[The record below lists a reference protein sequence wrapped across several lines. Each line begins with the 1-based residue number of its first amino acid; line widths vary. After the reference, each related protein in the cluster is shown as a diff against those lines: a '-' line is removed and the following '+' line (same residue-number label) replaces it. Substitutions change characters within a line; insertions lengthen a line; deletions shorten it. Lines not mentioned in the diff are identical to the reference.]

1 MESWQADLIDA
12 VVSSEAFPS
21 DNPELH
27 KRLLKHLAQHSGAA
41 ERELRSTE
49 YLRRQFFH
57 RDYRGSIGMFLMR
70 LESSLDKY
78 FQSAE
83 GKRHFRRIEVVR
95 GYGASTEDRYSI
107 RFPVNKSALARL
119 FWQPYLN
126 ERFKTY
132 LAYGLPLFIR
142 SVDQRKFTRFA
153 EVNVRADVQAE
164 HLGDPQGEVC
174 WPFVADGDLR
184 AVFKLYRWLHEE
196 GVRVDFGAFTAGDI
210 LGSLSRATD
219 DDAGVIAVGST
230 RANGILTGY
239 QKLPLR
245 LRSTSR
251 AHLPF
256 RLSLYEVLEYDEQDQ
271 VVGRHGETHGEI
283 ESSIPVAITR
293 RRGVKRNT
301 ATLIASIHGRA
312 VQRAAEILTNED
324 EIQELFSDER
334 LQSWLPKMPTHF
346 QILLRV
352 IVSTQEDIA
361 GPFTVERVWSAE

>member
-1 MESWQADLIDA
+1 MEPWKTDLIDA

-41 ERELRSTE
+41 ERELRTTE

-70 LESSLDKY
+70 LELSLDKY
-78 FQSAE
+78 FESAE
-83 GKRHFRRIEVVR
+83 GRQHFRRIEVVR
-95 GYGASTEDRYSI
+95 GYGVSAEERYSI
-107 RFPVNKSALARL
+107 RFPVNRSALARI

-126 ERFKTY
+126 ERFETF
-132 LAYGLPLFIR
+132 LAYGLPLFVR
-142 SVDQRKFTRFA
+142 SADQRKFTRYA
-153 EVNVRADVQAE
+153 EVNVRAEVQPE
-164 HLGDPQGEVC
+164 HLGNPQGEVC

-184 AVFKLYRWLHEE
+184 AVFALHRWLHEE
-196 GVRVDFGAFTAGDI
+196 GVRVGFAAFTAGDI
-210 LGSLSRATD
+210 LGSLSRATE

-230 RANGILTGY
+230 RANGILSGY

-245 LRSTSR
+245 LRNASR

-256 RLSLYEVLEYDEQDQ
+256 RLSLYEVLQYDEQEQ
-271 VVGRHGETHGEI
+271 VVDRHGEAHGEI
-283 ESSIPVAITR
+283 ESSIPVVITR
-293 RRGVKRNT
+293 RRGVKRNI
-301 ATLIASIHGRA
+301 ATVIASNHGRA
-312 VQRAAEILTNED
+312 VQRTAEILTNED

-361 GPFTVERVWSAE
+361 GPFSVERVWSAE